1 MKHFRPTLKFWQR
14 LYLAVLAL
22 FLVCLGG
29 GLFAVVQVGMR
40 VAFDARRD
48 TFLTAHHTAAQALA
62 EDITALLGRR
72 PDALAGLV
80 ADHAAN
86 CRERDGLYL
95 AVWTTG
101 DEPWQAVYAPPQAPD
116 AFAAVLPGQETE
128 TGTGSGL
135 EPGRRGWRTAVAGG
149 RHFLLA
155 VTALSTPLEGW
166 NVAACAD
173 IEDFYDQWER
183 VTALVF
189 TLVGAVAVLFAAGLY
204 AVLCRMNRPLGA
216 LTRSARAM
224 AGGDYSVKIGQT
236 ARRDELGELAR
247 TLEDLAD
254 KVTAQLDELALEAQT
269 KQALVDDLSHE
280 MRTPL
285 TAIGGYAEYIQRADL
300 SPDELAEATETIRF
314 ESQRLLNL
322 SDQLVRLSVI
332 RHDPPQPEAVP
343 VRALM
348 RRAARAVVPKAA
360 RRHIKMGIARGGEGL
375 AVWAQP
381 DLVESLLVNLCDNGV
396 KACEAGG
403 RVTLAAG
410 AGPGGAVWL
419 RVRDTGRGMSPE
431 ALARIGQP
439 FYRADKARSRA
450 EGGAGL
456 GVALCRAIV
465 EAHGATL
472 HYDSEPGQ
480 GTTATV
486 TFPPAPGG

>member
-1 MKHFRPTLKFWQR
+1 MKGARGALKFWQR

-48 TFLTAHHTAAQALA
+48 TFLTAHHAVTQTLA
-62 EDITALLGRR
+62 EDIAALLDRR

-80 ADHAAN
+80 GDRAAASLAQ
-86 CRERDGLYL
+86 DGLYL
-95 AVWTTG
+95 AVWSTG
-101 DEPWQAVYAPPQAPD
+101 PEPWQAVYAPPQAPD
-116 AFAAVLPGQETE
+116 AFAAVLPRQD
-128 TGTGSGL
+128 GL
-135 EPGRRGWRTAVAGG
+135 ADVAPGRRGWRAAEADG

-155 VTALSTPLEGW
+155 VTALSAPLEGW
-166 NVAACAD
+166 SVAACAD
-173 IEDFYDQWER
+173 VEDFYDQWER

-189 TLVGAVAVLFAAGLY
+189 TLAGAVAVLFAVGLY
-204 AVLCRMNRPLGA
+204 AVLRRMNRPLGA
-216 LTRSARAM
+216 LTRSAQAM
-224 AGGDYSVKIGQT
+224 AGGDYTVKIGQT

-247 TLEDLAD
+247 TLEELAAT
-254 KVTAQLDELALEAQT
+254 VTAQLDELAAEAQT

-300 SPDELAEATETIRF
+300 TQDELAEATETIRF
-314 ESQRLLNL
+314 ESRRLLNL

-343 VRALM
+343 VRALL

-360 RRHIKMGIARGGEGL
+360 RRHVKMGIARGGEGL
-375 AVWAQP
+375 TVWAQP
-381 DLVESLLVNLCDNGV
+381 DLIESLLVNLCDNGV

-410 AGPGGAVWL
+410 AGPDGAVWL

-431 ALARIGQP
+431 ALARVGQP

-465 EAHGATL
+465 EAHGAALT
-472 HYDSEPGQ
+472 YDSVQGQ

-486 TFPPAPGG
+486 TFPPGPA

>member
-48 TFLTAHHTAAQALA
+48 TFLTAHHAVTQTLA
-62 EDITALLGRR
+62 EDIAALLDRR

-80 ADHAAN
+80 GDRAAASLAQ
-86 CRERDGLYL
+86 DGLYL
-95 AVWTTG
+95 AVWG
-101 DEPWQAVYAPPQAPD
+101 PGSEPWQAVYAPPQAPD
-116 AFAAVLPGQETE
+116 AFAAVLPGQ
-128 TGTGSGL
+128 GGGL
-135 EPGRRGWRTAVAGG
+135 DGVAPGRRGWRTVEAAG

-155 VTALSTPLEGW
+155 VTVLGDPLEGW
-166 NVAACAD
+166 SVAACAD

-183 VTALVF
+183 VTALVLA
-189 TLVGAVAVLFAAGLY
+189 LVGAVAVLFAVGLY
-204 AVLCRMNRPLGA
+204 AMLRRMNRPLGA

-224 AGGDYSVKIGQT
+224 AGGDYTVKIGQT

-247 TLEDLAD
+247 TLEELAAT
-254 KVTAQLDELALEAQT
+254 VTAQLDELAAEAQT

-300 SPDELAEATETIRF
+300 TPDELAEATETIRF
-314 ESQRLLNL
+314 ESRRLLNL

-343 VRALM
+343 VRALL

-360 RRHIKMGIARGGEGL
+360 RRHVKIGIARGGEGL
-375 AVWAQP
+375 TVWAQP

-410 AGPGGAVWL
+410 TGPDGAVWL

-465 EAHGATL
+465 EAHGAALT
-472 HYDSEPGQ
+472 YDSMPGQ

-486 TFPPAPGG
+486 TFPPAPA